1 MTNVQTHRNRQD
13 KKLHR
18 ETDRQRRE
26 SWNDIDKQT
35 RKKLHRETDR
45 QRRERWNDT
54 DKQTRKEAA

>member
-1 MTNVQTHRNRQD
+1 MTQTNRQE
-13 KKLHR
+13 KKLLR

-26 SWNDIDKQT
+26 RWNDTYKHIDKQT

-54 DKQTRKEAA
+54 